1 MNSPKFFHHT
11 APGSAWQ
18 AESLRLISVV
28 SHSAD
33 WSATVKTVSNPDTG
47 KEEGLTEVLAV
58 TGTGKCFLMGYL
70 GMRLTKAINST
81 MTTSMSTF
89 HLVGAVLVTTCSPI
103 MGAISS
109 VMAQLE
115 LRNLDLDFLG
125 ILDSDIFLRYQS
137 LKASMSSLLL
147 VTGSLTTSMAS

>member
-1 MNSPKFFHHT
+1 M
-11 APGSAWQ
+11 
-18 AESLRLISVV
+18 
-28 SHSAD
+28 
-33 WSATVKTVSNPDTG
+33 
-47 KEEGLTEVLAV
+47 LAV

-81 MTTSMSTF
+81 MTKSMSTF
-89 HLVGAVLVTTCSPI
+89 HLVGAVLVTTCLPI
-103 MGAISS
+103 MSAISS

-125 ILDSDIFLRYQS
+125 ILDSDIFLKYQS

-147 VTGSLTTSMAS
+147 VTALRTQTAGTLSSLSSTAS